1 MNYIWKTLEKILMLF
16 CRFLLTMSEIL
27 FHSVKEKFIYKQT
40 TVNKSKYLIAFG
52 KLLIDKF
59 LFNEVEINFMIPGH
73 TKFSPD
79 RSFGTFKNE
88 LRKNE
93 VLNI

>member
-40 TVNKSKYLIAFG
+40 MPRSISQRIAFG

-73 TKFSPD
+73 TFH
-79 RSFGTFKNE
+79 
-88 LRKNE
+88 LIE
-93 VLNI
+93 VSALLKMN